1 MEKIKENV
9 FQVDSAIVQEAR
21 TLDNYLIIVDEKN
34 SAEET
39 QICAVYFAS
48 NYIYYPNTADSF
60 QKAILNKNRFEWWNL
75 KHPKAT
81 KHIFIRDIYKQWYLH
96 GINNK
101 INSLEK
107 LADFLEKEIRGYT
120 SYFIGSS
127 AGGYAAVLLGSLL
140 NVNRVYAF
148 NNQFYLHD
156 LLESSSAA
164 VDPLIFREQDNS
176 KINKYYTIKEFIKEP
191 EKVYYFHSNRSDWDV
206 RQFKAV
212 QDLKMNVVSVN
223 TNIHGI
229 PLLKNNLITLFSLD
243 EPELQ
248 KLAIKT
254 LNPIKFSIKIIGF
267 FETLLFL
274 FKLLP
279 NAYNRWLY
287 NPIISFLK
295 NKK

>member
-9 FQVDSAIVQEAR
+9 FQVDSAIVQKAR
-21 TLDNYLIIVDEKN
+21 ALDNYLIIEEESN
-34 SAEET
+34 SEENP
-39 QICAVYFAS
+39 ICAVYFAS
-48 NYIYYPNTADSF
+48 NYIYYPNTNESF
-60 QKAILNKNRFEWWNL
+60 KKAILDKNRFEWWNL
-75 KHPKAT
+75 KHSKAT

-101 INSLEK
+101 LNSIEK
-107 LADFLEKEIRGYT
+107 LADFLKNEIKGYT
-120 SYFIGSS
+120 AYFIGSS
-127 AGGYAAVLLGSLL
+127 AGGYASVLLGGLL
-140 NVNRVYAF
+140 NVDRVYAF

-156 LLESSSAA
+156 LLETSAAA
-164 VDPLIFREQDNS
+164 VDPIIFREQNNP
-176 KINKYYTIKEFIKEP
+176 KINKYYTIKEFITEP
-191 EKVYYFHSNRSDWDV
+191 QNVYYFHSNRSDWDV
-206 RQFKAV
+206 RQFRSV

-243 EPELQ
+243 LPELQ
-248 KLAIKT
+248 KLSAKP